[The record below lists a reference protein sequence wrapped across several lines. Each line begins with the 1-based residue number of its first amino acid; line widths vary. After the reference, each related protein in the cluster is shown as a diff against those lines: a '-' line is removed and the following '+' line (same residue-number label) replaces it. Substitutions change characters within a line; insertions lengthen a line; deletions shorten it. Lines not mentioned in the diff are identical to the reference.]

1 MMIQAKLPEIE
12 RFTMKSK
19 SFELEK
25 TVPGAFF
32 FQGLA
37 GGMLGGFLGT
47 AALVLWAD
55 HPNPRWVLLF
65 TPFYMITG
73 AAVGAFQVTLLWGAY
88 RITGF
93 QLRAP
98 VRVALTTILVGLG
111 AWFVRYHA
119 EIEYN
124 VEFAIGAGI
133 AWLTALPA
141 ALLVGSH
148 VKPWEFF
155 TFGSIAIDG
164 YGNRWRSNSVL
175 ATLGTLPLRFLSL
188 FALVYSTI
196 TFACKRQ
203 DGPNLY
209 EPDVW
214 DRYVFAP
221 DLFEVA
227 VYVIPLIYLLLNTY
241 LTFRS
246 PRKLVLLFI
255 ALLINI
261 PVGFGAFIASTITID
276 PENFSWGEDVLTIT
290 NSCIAFLVT
299 WTVFLAARLS
309 VRTKVGLNFKNVL
322 PKRSNEP
329 DHQCLGSR
337 FLEWHE
343 RAA

>member
-1 MMIQAKLPEIE
+1 
-12 RFTMKSK
+12 MKSK

-37 GGMLGGFLGT
+37 GGMLAGFICIV
-47 AALVLWAD
+47 ALVLWANQ
-55 HPNPRWVLLF
+55 PNLRWVLPF
-65 TPFYMITG
+65 TPFYMIAG
-73 AAVGAFQVTLLWGAY
+73 ATAGAFQATLLWGAY
-88 RITGF
+88 RITGI

-98 VRVALTTILVGLG
+98 ARVALTTVLVGLG
-111 AWFVRYHA
+111 AWFVRYYA
-119 EIEYN
+119 GIEYN
-124 VEFAIGAGI
+124 VEFAIGVGI
-133 AWLTALPA
+133 SWLTASPV
-141 ALLVGSH
+141 ALLVGSR

-164 YGNRWRSNSVL
+164 HGNRWRSNSVL
-175 ATLGTLPLRFLSL
+175 ATFGTLPLRFLSL

-203 DGPNLY
+203 DGPSLY

-214 DRYVFAP
+214 DRFLFAP
-221 DLFEVA
+221 NLFEVA
-227 VYVIPLIYLLLNTY
+227 VYGIPLIYLVLNTY

-276 PENFSWGEDVLTIT
+276 PENFSWGEDVLTII
-290 NSCIAFLVT
+290 NSCSAFLVT

-309 VRTKVGLNFKNVL
+309 VRTKVGLNFNNVL
-322 PKRSNEP
+322 PKRNNELE
-329 DHQCLGSR
+329 HHCLGSR
-337 FLEWHE
+337 FLEWREH
-343 RAA
+343 AA